1 MGTGTGMAL
10 RRWMIASMVS
20 TMGMGMMLTVHI
32 SLLCPSDHSVRTAQS
47 SHQRKLFVGTGNCL
61 SGDGHGHGHGHGADR
76 PEQAPAPAP
85 PVSQTGYAEPAG
97 GAGVDNPEGAA
108 IAAKMSRV
116 KHKVLVLSGKGGVG
130 KSTVSTQ
137 LAFSLAARGYQ
148 VRDRR

>member
-1 MGTGTGMAL
+1 M
-10 RRWMIASMVS
+10 
-20 TMGMGMMLTVHI
+20 
-32 SLLCPSDHSVRTAQS
+32 
-47 SHQRKLFVGTGNCL
+47 
-61 SGDGHGHGHGHGADR
+61 
-76 PEQAPAPAP
+76 EAPAPA
-85 PVSQTGYAEPAG
+85 VSQTGFSEPAG

-148 VRDRR
+148 VRDLCRAAEPAPGGFSLAAA